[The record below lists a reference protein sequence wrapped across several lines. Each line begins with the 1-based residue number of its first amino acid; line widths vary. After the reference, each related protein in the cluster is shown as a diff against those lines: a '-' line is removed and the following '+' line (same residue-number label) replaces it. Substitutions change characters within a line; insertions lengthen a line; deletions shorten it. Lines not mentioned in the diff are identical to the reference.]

1 MGKNQILDKISY
13 KNLYKPF
20 GYINGEWIDSSTGSS
35 FDIYNPSNNQIIAT
49 MPEMGASETKYA
61 IEVANQAF
69 EKWKKKTAKERCSIL
84 RKWYDLVLDNIDDL
98 SIIMTYENGKPLK
111 ESKAE
116 INYASSFIDWF
127 SEEGKRA
134 YGRSIPA
141 TQPDK
146 RIITIKQPVGVCALI
161 TPWNFPAA
169 MITRKV
175 APALAAGCSVIIKP
189 AEQTPLSASALVY
202 LAEKAGIP
210 KGVINL
216 LVANNPIPIGKE
228 LCDNFSVRKIS
239 FTGSTEVGKILIKD
253 SADSV
258 KRISMELGGNA
269 PLIVF
274 NDADIEV
281 AVKETLASKYRNSGQ
296 TCVCANRIFVQEG
309 IYEKYS
315 QALAK
320 KVNSFNVGD
329 GFEDASDIGPLID
342 ESGLKKVERHLE
354 DAISKGAKV
363 LTGGKQPSLG
373 GLYFEPTVLTEVQ
386 SNMVLFKEET
396 FGPLAPLFKFKDI
409 SEVVNMANNTNY
421 GLAGYI
427 FTKDINT
434 AWQVSEELQF
444 GMVGINSGIL
454 STEVAPFGGVKE
466 SGIGREGAIEGID
479 EYMEIKYLC
488 FGNIL

>member
-253 SADSV
+253 SANSV